1 MNTTTNNVKMFKG
14 PFKENNKKNAP
25 TTYTYRYTKRIKFIK
40 TLKSYNCLTNYNVVD
55 G

>member
-25 TTYTYRYTKRIKFIK
+25 TTNIYIQLYKENKIHENPKI
-40 TLKSYNCLTNYNVVD
+40 LQLPNQL
-55 G
+55 